1 MNKIYG
7 SKSDYAPV
15 KREGTQIVVCY
26 GYEEVGKNDAT
37 WFEVSLPAEKYPMLS
52 FADVKEVIENDI
64 NAQTDMKIL
73 SGFAWTPESGEPIS
87 VWLSAENQRNFSEAQ
102 RMAEKYGNQVLP
114 LTFKLGETEDGT
126 PVYHTFE
133 TVAELDDFYVKAF
146 AFVNQCLTEGW
157 QRKDAIDWAPYE
169 ALFPKTEEG
178 SNA

>member
-7 SKSDYAPV
+7 SKNDYAPV

-52 FADVKEVIENDI
+52 FADVKDVIENDI
-64 NAQTDMKIL
+64 NAQTDEKIL
-73 SGFAWTPESGEPIS
+73 TGFVWTTEGGDPIK
-87 VWLSAENQRNFSEAQ
+87 VWLSMENQSNYSEAYHI
-102 RMAEKYGNQVLP
+102 AERKPESILP
-114 LTFKLGETEDGT
+114 VTFKLGELPDKT

-133 TVAELDDFYVKAF
+133 TFEELESFYLSGAAF
-146 AFVNQCLTEGW
+146 KNQCLNEGW
-157 QRKDAIDWAPYE
+157 ARKDNIDWAPYE
-169 ALFPKTEEG
+169 ALFPKTEGG